1 MSTTLTVVSASFDLP
16 PAPSLLLL
24 LLLFPF
30 QSGCAHA
37 NRSVLSRKG
46 YENVVFLL
54 FFLCSLM
61 IVAAE

>member
-1 MSTTLTVVSASFDLP
+1 MSTTLTVVSVSFDLP
-16 PAPSLLLL
+16 PAPSLLL

-37 NRSVLSRKG
+37 NRSVLNRKG

>member
-1 MSTTLTVVSASFDLP
+1 MSTTLTVVLASYDLP
-16 PAPSLLLL
+16 PAPSRL

-46 YENVVFLL
+46 YENGSVSFVF
-54 FFLCSLM
+54 S
-61 IVAAE
+61 V

>member
-1 MSTTLTVVSASFDLP
+1 MSTTLTVVLASHDLP
-16 PAPSLLLL
+16 PAPSLL

-37 NRSVLSRKG
+37 NRSVLSREG

-54 FFLCSLM
+54 FFLCSAM
-61 IVAAE
+61 IVAVE